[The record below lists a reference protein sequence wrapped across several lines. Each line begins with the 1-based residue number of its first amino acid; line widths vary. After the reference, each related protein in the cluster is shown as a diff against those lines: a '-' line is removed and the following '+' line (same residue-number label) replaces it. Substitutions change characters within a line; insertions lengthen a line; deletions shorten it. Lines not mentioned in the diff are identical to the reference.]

1 MVQQQQKQSTKAL
14 THYLSSFDFLSHQL
28 SSRSSSSSP
37 YAVGIEGPI
46 VDQQVE
52 EERPWHSC
60 VIQFSLDLVSL
71 FSLIYI
77 VVCSTPTTTIFSI
90 YFLMQPSAVANK
102 MKRVFFGSTSGQCRL
117 ESRRKKNRIP
127 AASQEQTKKNEST
140 IKLMNWRELPTVSII
155 HYDIQQSACAYY
167 FDETIF

>member
-1 MVQQQQKQSTKAL
+1 M
-14 THYLSSFDFLSHQL
+14 
-28 SSRSSSSSP
+28 
-37 YAVGIEGPI
+37 GIEGPI

-90 YFLMQPSAVANK
+90 YFLMQPSGGGKQNEE
-102 MKRVFFGSTSGQCRL
+102 RVVFGSTSGQCRL
-117 ESRRKKNRIP
+117 ESRRKKNRISQP
-127 AASQEQTKKNEST
+127 ARST
-140 IKLMNWRELPTVSII
+140 LLATL
-155 HYDIQQSACAYY
+155 ACACACAPPPAVSRNKKVSQDKIKMGSVSLSIELVWKGP
-167 FDETIF
+167 FNRVPRASCRK